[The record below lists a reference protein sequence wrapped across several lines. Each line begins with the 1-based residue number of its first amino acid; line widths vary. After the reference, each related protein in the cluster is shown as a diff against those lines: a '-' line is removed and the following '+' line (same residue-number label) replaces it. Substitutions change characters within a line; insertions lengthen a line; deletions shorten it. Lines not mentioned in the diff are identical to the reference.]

1 MSISTPD
8 LFDDNSE
15 LVQVAET
22 GFKQYGAVTQFSGQA
37 VTVACPMD
45 NSMAVEAIK
54 EDGQGKVLVIDAG
67 NNMNYAF
74 LGDIMAN
81 NAIKNGWSG
90 IIVNGCIR
98 DIEILRD
105 MNIGVMA
112 LGVIPRS
119 TVKKGRGMR
128 DIPVACHGLV
138 IEPGDCLYADE
149 NGLLQAKQAISL
161 ASE

>member
-1 MSISTPD
+1 MTISTPD
-8 LFDDNSE
+8 LFDDNRE
-15 LVQVAET
+15 LVNVAET
-22 GFKQYGAVTQFSGQA
+22 GFVQFGGVTQFAGQA

-54 EDGQGKVLVIDAG
+54 DDGAGKILVIDAG
-67 NNMNYAF
+67 QNMNYAF

-81 NAIKNGWSG
+81 NAIKNGWAG

-105 MNIGVMA
+105 MEIGVMA

-138 IEPGDCLYADE
+138 
-149 NGLLQAKQAISL
+149 
-161 ASE
+161 